1 MEALVAGIQASATP
15 PRSASSGPQSMD
27 EEPEEG
33 QCGVDVPSAAREG
46 GGEGTSV
53 VDLRGQEYELCLALV
68 SIEPTW
74 QGVLGILRKGDVTVS
89 VATGTRMTPCM
100 CSVKQCG
107 EIS

>member
-33 QCGVDVPSAAREG
+33 QCVDVPSAAREG